1 MFIKRLGDF
10 LLDLLEVFVTSFAIF
25 LFIYLLILQPHKIKG
40 NSMEP
45 NYHDGE
51 YLLTDKLTYRLKDP
65 ARGDVIVFKPPVSQ
79 DEEYIK
85 RIIALPGE
93 TISIKDGKY
102 YINGKQLQESYIPS
116 SIYTNGKSYLPNNTE
131 KTVPSNSYFVS
142 GDNRESSS
150 DSRYWGFIGRESITG
165 KAWLIYWPIKSMG
178 TIKQGS
184 FNLLSFVAS

>member
-1 MFIKRLGDF
+1 MFMKRLGDF
-10 LLDLLEVFVTSFAIF
+10 FLDLLEVFVTSFAIF

-40 NSMEP
+40 DSMEP

-93 TISIKDGKY
+93 TISIKNGKY
-102 YINGKQLQESYIPS
+102 YINGKQLQENYIPS
-116 SIYTNGKSYLPNNTE
+116 SIYTNGKSFLPNNTE
-131 KTVPSNSYFVS
+131 KSIPPNSYFVS

-150 DSRYWGFIGRESITG
+150 DSRYWGFINRESITG
-165 KAWLIYWPIKSMG
+165 KAWFIYWPIKSMC
-178 TIKQGS
+178 TIKQGG
-184 FNLLSFVAS
+184 FNLLGFVSS